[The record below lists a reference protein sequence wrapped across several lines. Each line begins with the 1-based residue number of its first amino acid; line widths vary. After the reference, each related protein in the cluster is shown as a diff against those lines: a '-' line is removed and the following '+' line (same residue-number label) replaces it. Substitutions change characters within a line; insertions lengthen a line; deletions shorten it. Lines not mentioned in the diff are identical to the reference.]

1 MKKEKIIQQGAEAV
15 IIQKENEIIKRRI
28 PKSYRIKE
36 LDEKIR
42 KHRTRSES
50 KILEKANKIIFS
62 PKLISTDEK
71 NKEIVMEFI
80 QGKKLSEQLEKFS
93 FTEQKQILET
103 IGKSIGKLH
112 SQNIIHGDLTLAN
125 MILKSLKEV
134 FFIDFGLSFISQKI
148 EDCAVDLHLFKESLK
163 ASYPEKSQDFF
174 YSVIQGYTSIP
185 TINKNKTPLV
195 LQQIKKVEKR
205 GRYKH

>member
-28 PKSYRIKE
+28 SKPYRIKE

-42 KHRTRSES
+42 TRRTRSEG
-50 KILEKANKIIFS
+50 KILEKVNKIIYS
-62 PKLISTDEK
+62 PKILSVDENK
-71 NKEIVMEFI
+71 KEIILEFVS
-80 QGKKLSEQLEKFS
+80 GKKISEHIQEFS
-93 FTEQKQILET
+93 FSQQKQIFET
-103 IGKSIGKLH
+103 IGKNIGKLH
-112 SQNIIHGDLTLAN
+112 LQNIIHGDLTLAN
-125 MILKSLKEV
+125 MILKSPEQI

-163 ASYPEKSQDFF
+163 ASYPEKFQDFF
-174 YSVIQGYTSIP
+174 QSTIQGYSSVKTP
-185 TINKNKTPLV
+185 NKSKTPLV
-195 LQQIKKVEKR
+195 LQQIMKVEKR

>member
-15 IIQKENEIIKRRI
+15 IIQKGNEIIKRRI
-28 PKSYRIKE
+28 SKSYRVRE

-42 KHRTRSES
+42 IRRTRSEG
-50 KILEKANKIIFS
+50 KILEKASKIIFS
-62 PKLISTDEK
+62 PKISSVDEIK
-71 NKEIVMEFI
+71 KEIAMEFI
-80 QGKKLSEQLEKFS
+80 EGKKLSKHLEDFS
-93 FTEQKQILET
+93 FYQQKQIFET
-103 IGKSIGKLH
+103 IGKNVGKLH

-125 MILKSLKEV
+125 MILKSPQQI

-163 ASYPEKSQDFF
+163 ASYPEKFQDFF
-174 YSVIQGYTSIP
+174 QSIIQGYISIK
-185 TINKNKTPLV
+185 NENRNKTPLV
-195 LQQIKKVEKR
+195 LQQIAKVETR

>member
-71 NKEIVMEFI
+71 SKEIVMEFL

-93 FTEQKQILET
+93 FPEQKQIMET
-103 IGKSIGKLH
+103 IGKNIGKLH

-163 ASYPEKSQDFF
+163 ASYPEKSKEFF
-174 YSVIQGYTSIP
+174 HYVIEGYTSISLA
-185 TINKNKTPLV
+185 NKNKTPLV
-195 LQQIKKVEKR
+195 LQQLERVEKR
-205 GRYKH
+205 GRYKR

>member
-50 KILEKANKIIFS
+50 KILEKANKIGFS
-62 PKLISTDEK
+62 PRLISTDEK

-93 FTEQKQILET
+93 FVEQKQIMET
-103 IGKSIGKLH
+103 IGKNIGKLH

-125 MILKSLKEV
+125 MILKSLKDV

-163 ASYPEKSQDFF
+163 ASYPEKSQELFH
-174 YSVIQGYTSIP
+174 SVIQGYTSIP
-185 TINKNKTPLV
+185 PANKNKTPLV
-195 LQQIKKVEKR
+195 LQQLEKVERR